1 MAQTWV
7 QDGIDVGTGHW
18 VDDAQVALKSLLAK
32 YNMQQLGALGGKGIL
47 DASNGDLAG
56 FQADPDAQK
65 LLRDGSYRVASA
77 QDWARLQNPNDPENG
92 AGSGSMKEGILS
104 ALAAAAAMYG
114 AGNFLGGPGVTDLG
128 GGLTVDGFGNVV
140 GGSGINTGGSILP
153 DFSTPSW
160 MQPTAGGVADT
171 GFGAGKVAGMTPEEA
186 NILTNGAIAE
196 GNYVPTAA
204 EINNAFPTAAV
215 AKTGTQTALQRILSG
230 SATAA
235 DYGELGLRALPGL
248 LGAAGASKQASS
260 LGGLATQFQAAGAP
274 SRARYEASFAPGFT
288 MANDPGYQD
297 ALDASSKATLHSLSV
312 SGNPAGSPNAWA
324 ASLADN
330 NAKFAYPALQT
341 YRSQALTASGIPNY
355 NAAAPGAM
363 TGQVGS
369 NAGIYNGIGAAIGN
383 VTNPQQSLAD
393 ILKQYQESNGG
404 SSIFKVAA

>member
-104 ALAAAAAMYG
+104 AIAAAAAMYG
-114 AGNFLGGPGVTDLG
+114 AGNMLGGT
-128 GGLTVDGFGNVV
+128 GGLDISGGLDMPAGVDAPWGVNEKIA
-140 GGSGINTGGSILP
+140 SMAPNTPGPWANTAPYPNYTEQILNGTM
-153 DFSTPSW
+153 DYGKLGAELGANAFD
-160 MQPTAGGVADT
+160 TAGLTTSLAT
-171 GFGAGKVAGMTPEEA
+171 TAGK
-186 NILTNGAIAE
+186 
-196 GNYVPTAA
+196 
-204 EINNAFPTAAV
+204 
-215 AKTGTQTALQRILSG
+215 TALQRILSG
-230 SATAA
+230 DGTAA
-235 DYGELGLRALPGL
+235 DYADIGLKALPGV
-248 LGAAGASKQASS
+248 LGAFGASQQSGK
-260 LGGLATQFQAAGAP
+260 LGSLATQFGEYGAP

-288 MANDPGYQD
+288 MASDPGYQD

-312 SGNPAGSPNAWA
+312 NGNPAGSPNAWA

-330 NAKFAYPALQT
+330 NAKFAYPALQN
-341 YRSQALTASGIPNY
+341 YRSQALNASGIPNY
-355 NAAAPGAM
+355 NAAAPGLA
-363 TGQVGS
+363 TGQLQS
-369 NAGIYNGIGAAIGN
+369 NANVYNGIGAAIGN